1 MDSPAPEESHE
12 EQHPGPTPS
21 SPAIVQVGF
30 ISTAI
35 IQSSETDLHCHPEGK

>member
-1 MDSPAPEESHE
+1 MDSPAHEESHE

-21 SPAIVQVGF
+21 SPAIFQVES

-35 IQSSETDLHCHPEGK
+35 AQ